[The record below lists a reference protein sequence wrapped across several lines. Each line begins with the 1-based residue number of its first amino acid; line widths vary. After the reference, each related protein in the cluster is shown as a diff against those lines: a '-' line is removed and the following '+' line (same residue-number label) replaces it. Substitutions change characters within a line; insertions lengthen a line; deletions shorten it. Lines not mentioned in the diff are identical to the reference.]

1 MTGAESPAAMARWY
15 AGLVRDLPRDFTGV
29 LGVALVALV
38 IGLAVNRRRPSPL
51 PLVYHTPEQRLAT
64 ELTQL
69 VEAPPFRLEDLEAI
83 GLDELRSVVQSGQA
97 VILDARAASFYG
109 AGHIPGALNLSR
121 QDFASDYHR
130 LRPALDQARDRA
142 VVVYCSGGECHD
154 SRLVAS
160 ALMSLG
166 YTHVRIF
173 TSGWA
178 AWTASGGAI
187 AQ

>member
-1 MTGAESPAAMARWY
+1 MISAEARWHTN
-15 AGLVRDLPRDFTGV
+15 LSHDLPRDLAGV

-38 IGLAVNRRRPSPL
+38 AGLVVNRLRQSPL
-51 PLVYHTPEQRLAT
+51 PLVYHTPEQRLAA

-69 VEAPPFRLEDLEAI
+69 VNAPPFRLEDLDTV
-83 GLDELRSVVQSGQA
+83 GLDEFRGLVKSGQT
-97 VILDARAASFYG
+97 VILDARAASFYT
-109 AGHIPGALNLSR
+109 AGHVPGALNLSR
-121 QDFASDYHR
+121 QDFAGDYQR
-130 LRPALDQARDRA
+130 LRPTLDKAKDNP

-160 ALMSLG
+160 ALISLG

-173 TSGWA
+173 TGGWA
-178 AWTASGGAI
+178 AWTASGAPI